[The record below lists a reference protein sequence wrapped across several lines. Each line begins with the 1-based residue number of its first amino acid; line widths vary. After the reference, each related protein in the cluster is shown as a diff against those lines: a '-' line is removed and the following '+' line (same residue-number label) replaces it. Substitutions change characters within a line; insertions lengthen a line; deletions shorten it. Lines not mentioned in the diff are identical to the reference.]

1 MPDTIIRNGYYPGVF
16 VLQLVNV
23 LVGIIEAAFAVRI
36 ILELI
41 GASPSA
47 PFIAWVYGVTGS
59 MLGPFV
65 GAFPNLSLGGGYVVD
80 VVALLGMVVYAVV
93 GWIII
98 QLLGFVFSTVARVP

>member
-1 MPDTIIRNGYYPGVF
+1 MTDTIIRNGYYPGSF

-36 ILELI
+36 VLELF

-47 PFIAWVYGVTGS
+47 PFIAWIYGVTGS
-59 MLGPFV
+59 LLGPFA

-80 VVALLGMVVYAVV
+80 VVAILAMIVYAVI

-98 QLLGFVFSTVARVP
+98 QLLSFVFVSTARVP